1 MKRINTA
8 IFVLFVFLAAPCCKA
23 LAAESLIGSG
33 CSVSVPGY
41 LQDLAREYEKETGV
55 KMLVLGGGSIR
66 GLTDLQAGRI
76 DFAASCVSK
85 SADDP
90 EDFEFIA
97 ACWDALV
104 FIVHKS
110 NPVTNINSD
119 QERNIYAGKITNW
132 QELGGPDLPLIS
144 IISTPKGM
152 GGIGE
157 ALSKMILKGKAV
169 SKQKNSSLQ
178 ASSTAIWEQLV
189 EDMPEG
195 FASTGFGSA
204 RKRNVRMLTVNG
216 VPPTRENIITG
227 RYPYRRP
234 LFLVIKKNPR
244 PEIRKFVDFVLS
256 KKGQALI
263 SSYGMPSLADLK

>member
-1 MKRINTA
+1 MKRINAA
-8 IFVLFVFLAAPCCKA
+8 ILVLFIFLAAPYCKA

-41 LQDLAREYEKETGV
+41 LNDLAKEYEKETGV

-85 SADDP
+85 SSNDP
-90 EDFEFIA
+90 EDFEFIV

-110 NPVTNINSD
+110 NPVTNISPD
-119 QERNIYAGKITNW
+119 QVRNIYEGKITNW
-132 QELGGPDLPLIS
+132 RELGGPDLPLIS

-157 ALSKMILKGKAV
+157 ALSKMILKGKIV
-169 SKQKNSSLQ
+169 SKQMNSSLQ

-195 FASTGFGSA
+195 FAGTGFGSA
-204 RKRNVRMLTVNG
+204 RKRNVRMLNVNG
-216 VPPTRENIITG
+216 VSPTKENIISG

-244 PEIRKFVDFVLS
+244 PEIRRFVDFVLS
-256 KKGQALI
+256 KKGQTLI

>member
-1 MKRINTA
+1 MKRISAA
-8 IFVLFVFLAAPCCKA
+8 IFVLFIFLAAPCKT
-23 LAAESLIGSG
+23 LAAESLVGSG

-41 LQDLAREYEKETGV
+41 LNDLAKEYEKETGV

-85 SADDP
+85 SANDP
-90 EDFEFIA
+90 QDFEFIT

-110 NPVTNINSD
+110 NPVTNISPA
-119 QERNIYAGKITNW
+119 QVRNIYEGKITNW
-132 QELGGPDLPLIS
+132 EELGGPNLPLIS

-169 SKQKNSSLQ
+169 SMQKNASLQ

-216 VPPTRENIITG
+216 VSPTRENIISD

-234 LFLVIKKNPR
+234 LYLVIKKNPR

-263 SSYGMPSLADLK
+263 SSYGMASLADLK